1 MITLK
6 NYLVENY
13 NKYKTKLRPTYVSS
27 NNVKWKFNIDRLCEL
42 TPQALHLRHYPNKVD
57 NKIAK
62 LLADYCFESKD
73 LDTIL
78 ELLNNLLDSSSDKF
92 KALHQYMCSTVMG
105 IYFITNET
113 DIDKLSDYIS
123 ILIRCYV
130 TEKKTELEKLMNKY

>member
-1 MITLK
+1 MINLK

-13 NKYKTKLRPTYVSS
+13 NKYKTKLKPTCVSS
-27 NNVKWKFNIDRLCEL
+27 NNVKWKINIERLCEL
-42 TPQALHLRHYPNKVD
+42 TPQALHLRRYPNKVD

-73 LDTIL
+73 LDTTL
-78 ELLNNLLDSSSDKF
+78 ELLNNLLDISSNEF
-92 KALHQYMCSTVMG
+92 KALHQYMCNTVMD
-105 IYFITNET
+105 IYFITDET

-130 TEKKTELEKLMNKY
+130 TEKKTELDKLIIK